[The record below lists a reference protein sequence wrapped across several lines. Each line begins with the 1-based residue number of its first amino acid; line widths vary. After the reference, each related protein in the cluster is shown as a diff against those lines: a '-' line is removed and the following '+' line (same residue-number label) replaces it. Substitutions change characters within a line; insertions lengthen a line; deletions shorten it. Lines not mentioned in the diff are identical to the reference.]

1 MESTQYCVSCLSII
15 SGHERASQIYLFVMQ
30 VYNITRYLKF
40 HPGGVDWIMK
50 GAGKDSTALFQKYHA
65 WVNADMLLKECLIG
79 MLAPPSADGSDGSN
93 CQ

>member
-1 MESTQYCVSCLSII
+1 M
-15 SGHERASQIYLFVMQ
+15 YLTGLFAMQ

-50 GAGKDSTALFQKYHA
+50 GAGRDCTVLFQKYHA

-79 MLAPPSADGSDGSN
+79 MLAPPQTSAAAAPDAAALA
-93 CQ
+93 

>member
-1 MESTQYCVSCLSII
+1 
-15 SGHERASQIYLFVMQ
+15 MQ

-50 GAGKDSTALFQKYHA
+50 GAGRDCTVLFQKYHA

-79 MLAPPSADGSDGSN
+79 MLAPPQTSAVAAPDAAALA
-93 CQ
+93 